1 MSSPISNEPNTI
13 PIHIVYVTGDYIE
26 PPEDILKFCET
37 NGLRFT
43 ERDFDS
49 VKYSDDRYEI
59 TRLPAI
65 HVYLK
70 KIRQM
75 TIFLNENPIES
86 IDICIKQY
94 EADKARMTNLDWIKL
109 KLKDFQARSWKKKP
123 IFKRRTLQV
132 QGEIVEAHFNNPM

>member
-13 PIHIVYVTGDYIE
+13 PIRIVYVTGDSIE

-49 VKYSDDRYEI
+49 VQYSDDRYEI

-65 HVYLK
+65 HVYVK
-70 KIRQM
+70 NIRQM
-75 TIFLNENPIES
+75 TIYPNENPIES
-86 IDICIKQY
+86 IDLCIKQY
-94 EADKARMTNLDWIKL
+94 EADKARMSNLDWLKL
-109 KLKDFQARSWKKKP
+109 KLKDFKARSWKRP
-123 IFKRRTLQV
+123 IFKKRSLQV
-132 QGEIVEAHFNNPM
+132 QAEIVDSNFTNPM